1 MSSENKK
8 DEDKKSDNS
17 IPNKY
22 TVMLAV
28 ISVLGTFVKTEINRM
43 DQNDSKDKTTYN
55 EKVLKNR
62 VLANEIRS
70 QLCYESLSEEA
81 RARGKRRYMDI
92 FFKDVLKNHF
102 DRDMNDDGTGKRIMF
117 IKDPDAPKEPLKSEP
132 KKLDLTELDFSDMVD
147 SSESNYDPLME
158 SRTLELKK

>member
-1 MSSENKK
+1 MSG
-8 DEDKKSDNS
+8 DDKKKEDNS

-43 DQNDSKDKTTYN
+43 DHNDSKDKTTHN
-55 EKVLKNR
+55 EKILKNR

-102 DRDMNDDGTGKRIMF
+102 DRDMDDGTGKRKMF
-117 IKDPDAPKEPLKSEP
+117 IKDTSAPKEPLKSEP
-132 KKLDLTELDFSDMVD
+132 KKLDLTELDFSDMVN
-147 SSESNYDPLME
+147 SSKSNYDPLME